1 MGRVDKAWLEMDRV
15 TNLMVINGVMLFDD
29 PIDYASLQRAFE
41 QRMVNQFPRFRQH
54 IVEAPAG
61 SNRLF
66 WEDDPYFDIRSH
78 VLHIALPEPGD
89 TATLQRLVSDL
100 MSSGLDRTKPLWRI
114 YLIDNV
120 NGGCA
125 IYSRFHHCIADG
137 IALMRVMLSMTE
149 REPAA
154 SLLPVIELPES
165 TMPTTAGGLVSS
177 SFRFAMRTTKR
188 AAGLAGFVVRESAQ
202 TLRDPQ
208 HLVNTAVSTGVITA
222 AGAAVLARLLVI
234 PKDRS
239 SSFRGPLGTSKR
251 VVWSEGVDIAQ
262 VKAIG
267 ASTGSTINDVLV
279 AAVSGALSIY
289 MQERGDSLD
298 SGDLRAMVPVN
309 LRDPDA
315 ALGLGNEFGLVYLS
329 LPVSI
334 ADPLQRLYE
343 VKRRMDVLKRSPEA
357 VITYQVLNL
366 LGSLPGELA
375 SQAVEL
381 FAAKASAVL
390 TNVPGPRQ
398 TLYFVGKPIRNL
410 MFWVPQSG
418 DIGMGISIIS
428 YANVVTLGLMI
439 DELLV
444 DDPARIM
451 VLFQHE
457 FDTLTALTR
466 QLSTMPA

>member
-1 MGRVDKAWLEMDRV
+1 
-15 TNLMVINGVMLFDD
+15 
-29 PIDYASLQRAFE
+29 
-41 QRMVNQFPRFRQH
+41 
-54 IVEAPAG
+54 
-61 SNRLF
+61 
-66 WEDDPYFDIRSH
+66 
-78 VLHIALPEPGD
+78 
-89 TATLQRLVSDL
+89 
-100 MSSGLDRTKPLWRI
+100 
-114 YLIDNV
+114 
-120 NGGCA
+120 
-125 IYSRFHHCIADG
+125 
-137 IALMRVMLSMTE
+137 
-149 REPAA
+149 
-154 SLLPVIELPES
+154 
-165 TMPTTAGGLVSS
+165 
-177 SFRFAMRTTKR
+177 KR

-289 MQERGDSLD
+289 MQERGDSLA

-439 DELLV
+439 DGLLV
-444 DDPARIM
+444 DDPERIM

-457 FDTLTALTR
+457 FDTLTALTH